1 MQVIVKARAAADS
14 CEVAAV
20 TEAKAGDVEDSNSSV
35 CKIGVVTSD
44 DEQISNGAV
53 AISTSV
59 SARVCG
65 KGFTSASFDVE
76 AEVRHYQLLHRSQ
89 YTAYAS

>member
-1 MQVIVKARAAADS
+1 MQVIIDARAAADS

-20 TEAKAGDVEDSNSSV
+20 TETKVGDVEDSNGSV

-59 SARVCG
+59 SARACG
-65 KGFTSASFDVE
+65 KGFASATFEVE
-76 AEVRHYQLLHRSQ
+76 AEV
-89 YTAYAS
+89 